1 MNPERILSRF
11 PELSALVIGD
21 ICLDR
26 WCTYDP
32 ALGEPSRE
40 TGIPRVAV
48 VSTVV
53 TPGAGGTVASNLVS
67 LRAGKVKVLGICGA
81 DGHGTE
87 LKAALDERGI
97 GSELMVAAPGVPTFT
112 YTKLL
117 NCATGQEDLPRV
129 DFVHERPLPVEVERQ
144 VLATIEGCVG
154 QFDVVL
160 VSDQAETARGG
171 VVTPAVRDLLR
182 KLAQCYKKKIF
193 WVDSRERPEHFRGL
207 IVKPNQREAEN
218 ACHRVFGT
226 VDLPRLRKHVQAPA
240 MFVTLGPGGVLLIDG
255 GVSELVPARPIQQP
269 IDICGAGDSFS
280 AAAALALAI
289 TESPLVAARFGNA
302 AASVTI
308 MKKGTATVSPEELTE
323 ALACCTSTPTGNTC
337 AVL

>member
-1 MNPERILSRF
+1 MNPDRILSRF

-32 ALGEPSRE
+32 ALSEPSRE

-48 VSTVV
+48 VSTAV
-53 TPGAGGTVASNLVS
+53 TPGAGGTVANNLVS
-67 LRAGKVKVLGICGA
+67 LKAGKVNVLGIVGT

-97 GSELMVAAPGVPTFT
+97 GSELMVTAPGVPTFT

-117 NCATGQEDLPRV
+117 NCATGQEDLPRL
-129 DFVHERPLPVEVERQ
+129 DFVYERPLPVEVERQ
-144 VLATIEGCVG
+144 VLAKIEASVG
-154 QFDVVL
+154 QFDVIL

-171 VVTPAVRDLLR
+171 VVTPAVRDLLS
-182 KLAQCYKKKIF
+182 KLAECHKQKVF

-207 IVKPNQREAEN
+207 IVKPNEREAES
-218 ACHRVFGT
+218 ACQRLFGT
-226 VDLPRLRKHVQAPA
+226 ADLPRLREHVQAPA
-240 MFVTLGPGGVLLIDG
+240 MFVTLGPGGVQVISG
-255 GVSELVPARPIQQP
+255 GASELVPARPIEQP
-269 IDICGAGDSFS
+269 VDICGAGDSFS
-280 AAAALALAI
+280 AAAALAMAI
-289 TESPLVAARFGNA
+289 TESPLAAARFGNA

-308 MKKGTATVSPEELTE
+308 MKKGTATASPEELME
-323 ALACCTSTPTGNTC
+323 ALA
-337 AVL
+337 